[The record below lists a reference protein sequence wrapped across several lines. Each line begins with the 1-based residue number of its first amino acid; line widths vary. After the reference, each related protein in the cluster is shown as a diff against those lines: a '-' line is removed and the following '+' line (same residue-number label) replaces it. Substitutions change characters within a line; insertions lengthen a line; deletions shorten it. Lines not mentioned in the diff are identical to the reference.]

1 MPQTARINHA
11 QSSTSTTPTLQRLLY
26 IEDEPSIQ
34 AIIKLTLEEIGQF
47 TVHGCISGS
56 EAIASGPGFMPDL
69 ILLDVM
75 MPGMDGPTTLKALRQ
90 LPELASVPVIF
101 MTAKTTSRE
110 IAELKALGAIAVIA
124 KPFDPMT
131 LCDEI
136 KNAWHLQ
143 FTK

>member
-11 QSSTSTTPTLQRLLY
+11 QSSAPSLQRLLY

-47 TVHGCISGS
+47 TVLGCSSGS
-56 EAIASGPGFMPDL
+56 EAIAAAVDFMPDL

-90 LPELASVPVIF
+90 LPKLASTPVIF
-101 MTAKTTSRE
+101 MTAKTNSRE
-110 IAELKALGAIAVIA
+110 IADLKAQGAIAVIA
-124 KPFDPMT
+124 KPFDPLT

-136 KNAWHLQ
+136 KNAWHIQ
-143 FTK
+143 STK